1 MVYLDNAAATPLA
14 EPALRAFTAAAQE
27 QFANPSSAHAL
38 GAAASRA
45 LESARADVAKFLRAE
60 TGTIIFTSGGTEA
73 NALGI
78 LGAAQAR
85 KHQRQIVISA
95 IEHPS
100 VLRNAD
106 QLEAQGWKVVMVPP
120 EATGVVDANKLLG
133 SIDPNTGLVAL
144 MLANNE
150 LGTLQPVEFIARMLK
165 QLPRAPHFHVDAVAA
180 APFVKI
186 DVNALGAD
194 SLSLSS
200 HKLHGPKGVGA
211 LWLRKGARVMPLW
224 QGGGQEAGLRQGTEN
239 LPGIVAFAAACSDA
253 SASFHAD
260 AIRVAELRDAFEQA
274 ACAALTAVTPTVPT
288 GTPRTAHI
296 SSLRF
301 AKLPAEPLLHALEA
315 RGVCAAAGSACST
328 KSKGSSHVLAAIGLH
343 KNEAVLRFSLSR
355 QTTHDDIDNAVK
367 ALTLAVADL
376 GNITD
381 IRSARSAR

>member
-1 MVYLDNAAATPLA
+1 MVYLDNAASTPMA

-27 QFANPSSAHAL
+27 HFANPSSVHSL

-45 LESARADVAKFLRAE
+45 LESARAEIANLVRAE
-60 TGTIIFTSGGTEA
+60 AGTITFTSGGTEA

-78 LGAAQAR
+78 LGAAHAR

-106 QLEAQGWKVVMVPP
+106 QLEAQGWKVVFVPP
-120 EATGVVDANKLLG
+120 EPMGVVDANKLLG
-133 SIDPNTGLVAL
+133 NVEPNTGLVAL

-165 QLPRAPHFHVDAVAA
+165 QLPRAPHLHVDAVAA

-200 HKLHGPKGVGA
+200 HKLAGPKGVGA
-211 LWLRKGARVMPLW
+211 FWLRKGARVMPLW

-239 LPGIVAFAAACSDA
+239 LPGIVAFAAACAVA
-253 SASFHAD
+253 SNGFHNHVT
-260 AIRVAELRDAFEQA
+260 RVTELRDAFEKG
-274 ACAALTAVTPTVPT
+274 ACTALPGVMPTVPT

-296 SSLRF
+296 CSLRF

-315 RGVCAAAGSACST
+315 RGVFAAAGSACSS
-328 KSKGSSHVLAAIGLH
+328 KSKGPSHVLSAIGLN

-355 QTTHDDIDNAVK
+355 QTTRQDIDNAVK
-367 ALTLAVADL
+367 SLTLAVADL

>member
-1 MVYLDNAAATPLA
+1 MVYLDNAASTPLA
-14 EPALRAFTAAAQE
+14 EPALRAFMAAARE
-27 QFANPSSAHAL
+27 HFANPSSAHAL

-45 LESARADVAKFLRAE
+45 LESARAEIARFLRAE
-60 TGTIIFTSGGTEA
+60 AGTITFTSGGTES

-106 QLEAQGWKVVMVPP
+106 QLEAQGWKVVIVPP
-120 EATGVVDANKLLG
+120 ETTGVIDANKLLG
-133 SIDPNTGLVAL
+133 NVDPNTGVVSL

-150 LGTLQPVEFIARMLK
+150 LGTLQPVEFVARMLK
-165 QLPRAPHFHVDAVAA
+165 QLPRAPHLHVDAVAA

-186 DVNALGAD
+186 DVAVLGAD

-211 LWLRKGARVMPLW
+211 LWLRKGARVLPLW

-239 LPGIVAFAAACSDA
+239 LAGIVAFAAACADA
-253 SASFHAD
+253 SSGFQSAVT
-260 AIRVAELRDAFEQA
+260 RVTELRDAFENA
-274 ACAALTAVTPTVPT
+274 ACAALSAVTPTVPT

-296 SSLRF
+296 CSLRF
-301 AKLPAEPLLHALEA
+301 ARLPAEPLLHALEA
-315 RGVCAAAGSACST
+315 RGVFAAAGSACS
-328 KSKGSSHVLAAIGLH
+328 SKGKGPSHVLTAIGLN
-343 KNEAVLRFSLSR
+343 KNEAVLRFSFSR
-355 QTTHDDIDNAVK
+355 QNTQDDIDNAVK

-381 IRSARSAR
+381 IRTARSAR

>member
-1 MVYLDNAAATPLA
+1 MVYLDNAASTPMA
-14 EPALRAFTAAAQE
+14 EPALRAFMAAAE
-27 QFANPSSAHAL
+27 EHFANPSSAHAL
-38 GAAASRA
+38 GAGASRA
-45 LESARADVAKFLRAE
+45 LELAREEIARFLRAE
-60 TGTIIFTSGGTEA
+60 ARTITFTSGGTEA

-85 KHQRQIVISA
+85 KNQRQVVISA

-106 QLEAQGWKVVMVPP
+106 QLEAQGWKVLLVPP
-120 EATGVVDANKLLG
+120 ETTGVVDANKLL
-133 SIDPNTGLVAL
+133 SNVDPNTGLVAL

-150 LGTLQPVEFIARMLK
+150 LGTLQPVEFVARMLK

-186 DVNALGAD
+186 DVTALGAD

-200 HKLHGPKGVGA
+200 HKLHGSKGVGA
-211 LWLRKGARVMPLW
+211 LWLRKGARVLPMW

-239 LPGIVAFAAACSDA
+239 LAGILAFAAACADA
-253 SASFHAD
+253 SVGFHD
-260 AIRVAELRDAFEQA
+260 AMSRVADLRDTFETA
-274 ACAALTAVTPTVPT
+274 ACAALPFVAPTVPT

-296 SSLRF
+296 CSLRF

-315 RGVCAAAGSACST
+315 RGIFAAAGSACSS
-328 KSKGSSHVLAAIGLH
+328 KSKAPSHVLTALGLK

-355 QTTHDDIDNAVK
+355 QTTRDDIDIAVK